1 MEIVLNHLRTSSPP
15 KIDARRRLLTTL
27 PAPQLPLNPVVYLT
41 VIVDSISPL
50 IKIRQ
55 QKGLT
60 GGGASVPMPVPLS
73 VRQRRRT
80 AIMWILGA
88 ADKRKD
94 GQWAMRVANELT
106 SIAEGRSGTWEKR
119 EQVHKI
125 GVAGRTNLQLAA
137 RR

>member
-1 MEIVLNHLRTSSPP
+1 MEIILNHLRTSSPP
-15 KIDARRRLLTTL
+15 KLDPRRRLLTAL
-27 PAPQLPLNPVVYLT
+27 PAPQLPLNPVVYLN
-41 VIVDSISPL
+41 ILVDSIAPL

-80 AIMWILGA
+80 AIMWILST

-94 GQWAMRVANELT
+94 SQWAMRVANELT
-106 SIAEGRSGTWEKR
+106 SIAEGRSGVWEKR